1 MSEIHEDAQTT
12 DDQMPSSTAEPS
24 GSSPSE
30 EELSFTITYGKNSSL
45 VSLKASTTVGDLKAQ
60 IESSTG
66 VPRAKQKLLQKGVP
80 LKDDNKTLAE
90 VGIKQKSKLLLI
102 GSSVSD
108 VLPTESAADVAWD
121 AAPAAEAA
129 AVKPE
134 VHAKVLSK
142 GRPED
147 GWPGVAGRQVL
158 LGESVV
164 MIPGLLNSQGTKK
177 GGHPGVLVTFKPEL
191 QQLLDH
197 PGLAYGSIRKIEATP
212 IEGQEE
218 YSILSLN
225 LGTTSSSIMRLYFFP
240 SQHVASIKIR
250 ILGVQS
256 LV

>member
-1 MSEIHEDAQTT
+1 MSETHEDAQTT

-66 VPRAKQKLLQKGVP
+66 VPKAKQKLLQKGVP
-80 LKDDNKTLAE
+80 LKDDDKTLAE

-102 GSSVSD
+102 GSAVSD

-164 MIPGLLNSQGTKK
+164 MIPGLLNSQGTK
-177 GGHPGVLVTFKPEL
+177 VRLTFKPEL
-191 QQLLDH
+191 QQLWI
-197 PGLAYGSIRKIEATP
+197 GSAVSTQKVAYGSIRKIEATP

-225 LGTTSSSIMRLYFFP
+225 LGTTSSSVMRLYFFP